1 VGAPLWFGL
10 DRNGLSQRDLL
21 KVGWQAQVM
30 LTACSHVV
38 PLLAASFIVRW
49 RDLLA
54 SWPFI
59 LLSIWAAQV
68 PALGLSFV
76 STEFSSLLG
85 GIVSVLVVGALSHF
99 KIGLGAH
106 PGPKFW
112 HPKGDS
118 GASAASNGDAK
129 FRSPTQ
135 LQHRLEL
142 SVGPGGG
149 DTQFSTVDLG
159 TARANELYD
168 PTPGHTLPRAA
179 AETEVPLPQNRRG
192 IVRRGGARDDH
203 RKSDIPGPSRVKA
216 HRHSSKPVGRTGCAA
231 VVHTNGPK
239 PADAAVE
246 PLASGASTFMH
257 GAFMHGGELVDTT
270 NPQPTGTSDRMHG
283 GGAIDT
289 CWLQP
294 DAASAGMRG
303 SRGPRGLRAKAQAG
317 DGKGTNATGHLPLA
331 APIAKCHGR
340 GVAEAME
347 NSESLCFV
355 ASPQAAG
362 PPKVHLPY
370 MGLQESCGLLAAACS
385 HQAHEPS
392 PLEWQVRSSPLGY
405 ADRRRSSE
413 RLGAVG
419 AMALAEVGKGFGN
432 ECDLAFFSS
441 PTIRGVDVQGRLWGG
456 PDVCLAS
463 CRPAPRPS
471 TFTPPATVTHNP
483 APSADLLWLCK
494 TCSVAARASEAAEP
508 TQFLSS
514 ARGDIIKCPP
524 AVPVGEASERVLP
537 PTPGDSFL
545 SLTTPRARRDRR
557 ALLDALPS
565 SSVSVPLQH
574 VRSRSHNTPIKVPRH
589 TPSRRSASPVGGT
602 ASADALLERA
612 HWAARNL
619 SLMHST
625 EGASSGECMV
635 ASREEGGKGR
645 IFGAGHEKA
654 TFTLEASPSAQK
666 VSARASPSPRPWPLP
681 WEGSVKEGARVQ
693 VTAATPHRVAA
704 TKDAL
709 EEMQDKLP
717 RVATSGIDTGGQS
730 NRL

>member
-1 VGAPLWFGL
+1 
-10 DRNGLSQRDLL
+10 
-21 KVGWQAQVM
+21 M

-106 PGPKFW
+106 PGHKFW
-112 HPKGDS
+112 HSKGDS

-135 LQHRLEL
+135 LQHRLKVR
-142 SVGPGGG
+142 VGPGGG

-168 PTPGHTLPRAA
+168 PTPGHTQPRAA

-192 IVRRGGARDDH
+192 ILRRGGARNDH
-203 RKSDIPGPSRVKA
+203 RKSDIPGPPRVKA
-216 HRHSSKPVGRTGCAA
+216 HRHSNKPVGRTGCAA
-231 VVHTNGPK
+231 VVYTNGPK
-239 PADAAVE
+239 PAEAAVE
-246 PLASGASTFMH
+246 RLASGASTFMH
-257 GAFMHGGELVDTT
+257 GTYMHGGELVDTT
-270 NPQPTGTSDRMHG
+270 NPQPTGTSDHMHG
-283 GGAIDT
+283 GRAIDA

-303 SRGPRGLRAKAQAG
+303 SRGPRGLRAKAQDG
-317 DGKGTNATGHLPLA
+317 DSKGMNATGHPPLA
-331 APIAKCHGR
+331 APLAKCHGR

-355 ASPQAAG
+355 ASPQPTE
-362 PPKVHLPY
+362 PPKVLVHLPD

-385 HQAHEPS
+385 HQAQEPN
-392 PLEWQVRSSPLGY
+392 PLEWQVSSSPLGY

-419 AMALAEVGKGFGN
+419 AMALAGAGKGVGI
-432 ECDLAFFSS
+432 EGDLAFFSS
-441 PTIRGVDVQGRLWGG
+441 PTIPGVGVQGRLWGG
-456 PDVCLAS
+456 PDVCFAS
-463 CRPAPRPS
+463 CCPAARPS
-471 TFTPPATVTHNP
+471 PFTPPATVTYNP
-483 APSADLLWLCK
+483 APSADLLLLCK
-494 TCSVAARASEAAEP
+494 TCSAAARASEAAEP

-514 ARGDIIKCPP
+514 ARRDIIKGPP

-537 PTPGDSFL
+537 PAPGDSFL
-545 SLTTPRARRDRR
+545 SLATPRARRDRR

-625 EGASSGECMV
+625 EGVSSGECMV
-635 ASREEGGKGR
+635 SSREEGGKGR

-666 VSARASPSPRPWPLP
+666 VSARASPPSPRPWPLP
-681 WEGSVKEGARVQ
+681 WEGSVKEGARVR

-717 RVATSGIDTGGQS
+717 REATSGIDTGGPS